1 MCAPASR
8 HGEGSLA
15 VAQRARLRWHKGLAC
30 GGTYSLAVRAT
41 VVVVIFLLAPRTQKG
56 LPAVRATVIIVA
68 ISALRHARRRSV
80 EAPHATAIWENVSR
94 LWDELHPGSM
104 ALEVLLPPT
113 LSP

>member
-1 MCAPASR
+1 M
-8 HGEGSLA
+8 
-15 VAQRARLRWHKGLAC
+15 
-30 GGTYSLAVRAT
+30 RAT
-41 VVVVIFLLAPRTQKG
+41 VVVV
-56 LPAVRATVIIVA
+56 VA
-68 ISALRHARRRSV
+68 ISAFRPARRRSV